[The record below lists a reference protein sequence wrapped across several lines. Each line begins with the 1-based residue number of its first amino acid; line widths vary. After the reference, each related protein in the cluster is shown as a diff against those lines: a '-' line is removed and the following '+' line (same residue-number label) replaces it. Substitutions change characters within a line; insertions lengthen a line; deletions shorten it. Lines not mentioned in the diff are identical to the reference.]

1 LFKPNPRKAKMATKQ
16 QILERMKLYHVPGG
30 GIGAWLTDK
39 TCNDVFERLG
49 TIEINPLS
57 AVQLNQLLVL
67 AHEAPVSDG
76 FFQYYWL
83 EAPHHHPY
91 DLSALPGFQSHW
103 ENDRTIRSLDQLAW
117 GLHRLYVDGLLY
129 FGNVRTAF
137 RALREFSHLELQ
149 DYFLAKRID
158 NDAIKRRGP
167 PLPLKPIDRDRRYL
181 ISETACKSYGE
192 KPQSTSDL
200 RRALTEAYRI
210 HTAAGGHD
218 ATIRDL
224 LTNSLPPE
232 FNSRREGLLFSA
244 SEVLDR
250 VVATASDIETHYQ
263 TIARSFSEARAAALE
278 NTRYYLSMLT
288 DLDVYVATSMRTRDH
303 FVNMANICEKVFSD
317 TRLKAMNLRYFD
329 PTLSAAHGHEDK
341 GLIECLMVKCAKALV
356 YCGGE
361 KESYGK
367 DAEAAMALSLGRP
380 VIFYCEQRAQFYREI
395 HPLTRLIQFDTGIA
409 VGAMVAETID
419 QVAELLYRTFENKM
433 VYKLEQSKTGSLRL
447 LDALTGSVVRIQTSD
462 ELLTETFW
470 NHYHQKPRKTVS
482 LPTPVAA
489 KPRLQSV
496 PIQREQTSLPL
507 EETDSSLPLAARGAP
522 PVPREDCAPRHPSP
536 PPDAKLIASKPFPLS
551 PEEMFEAI
559 STIKRTQVTGAK
571 RSAAF
576 SEWLIAQQI
585 DFYEGV
591 KLLRFIEPTL
601 QANAYRSNY
610 VYTRSD
616 LTRWYIEMA
625 RGDMSGS
632 KG

>member
-1 LFKPNPRKAKMATKQ
+1 MATKQ

-39 TCNDVFERLG
+39 TSNDVFDRLG
-49 TIEINPLS
+49 SLEGYPLS

-83 EAPHHHPY
+83 EAPYLHPY
-91 DLSALPGFQSHW
+91 NLSTLPGFQSHR
-103 ENDRTIRSLDQLAW
+103 ENDRTIKSLDQLAW

-137 RALREFSHLELQ
+137 RALREFSYFELQ
-149 DYFLAKRID
+149 DFFLAKRMD

-167 PLPLKPIDRDRRYL
+167 PLPLKNIDRDRRYL

-192 KPQSTSDL
+192 NPRSTSDL
-200 RRALTEAYRI
+200 RRAITEAYGI
-210 HTAAGGHD
+210 HVASGGNE

-224 LTNSLPPE
+224 LTKSLPSE
-232 FNSRREGLLFSA
+232 FENRKEGLLFSA
-244 SEVLDR
+244 SEVLDQ
-250 VVATASDIETHYQ
+250 VIAAGPDIETHYQ

-303 FVNMANICEKVFSD
+303 FVNMADICEKVFSD

-341 GLIECLMVKCAKALV
+341 GLIECLMVKCAKALL

-380 VIFYCEQRAQFYREI
+380 VIFFCEQRAQFYREI

-433 VYKLEQSKTGSLRL
+433 IYKLEQSKTGSLRL

-470 NHYHQKPRKTVS
+470 NHYHQKPHKTVS
-482 LPTPVAA
+482 LPTSVVAM
-489 KPRLQSV
+489 PRLQSV
-496 PIQREQTSLPL
+496 PATRHPQQSREQARLPL
-507 EETDSSLPLAARGAP
+507 EETNTSQPMAARGTRVAAP
-522 PVPREDCAPRHPSP
+522 QDSLVEVSSP
-536 PPDAKLIASKPFPLS
+536 TSHIDTQANKSFPLS
-551 PEEMFEAI
+551 AEEIFDAI
-559 STIKRTQVTGAK
+559 SSLKRGQLTGAK
-571 RSAAF
+571 RCAAF
-576 SEWLIAQQI
+576 ATWLKSDKIELE
-585 DFYEGV
+585 EGV
-591 KLLRFIEPTL
+591 KLLRFVETTL
-601 QANAYRSNY
+601 QTNKNRPGY
-610 VYTRSD
+610 VYSSSD
-616 LTRWYIEMA
+616 LIRWYREMS